1 MKKQNLGYVLLIGAL
16 VSIGFPTTAAMSAVY
31 AQQPSGPI
39 PGGQP
44 TFVVHIPA
52 NAYRQGNPHYD
63 PLNIAVPVGT
73 TVQFANDDPNQ
84 VHTVTS
90 GTPGNATAAGKLFDS
105 GVMNEGSAFLYTFN
119 KVGDYSY
126 YCKLH
131 PWMIGSVSVSGA
143 YTIGHNIR
151 MNTGTGAAFDFTKN
165 NRTLLTF
172 APLSLNINPDQFA
185 TYNITILKNDKQVF
199 SKEFSSLG
207 GKLSLELIPS
217 NTDTKVYGPDI
228 EEPVTGAYHVQG
240 SFLKDNA
247 SYKIQ
252 VQITKIGDKSPPLQ
266 TGDEFGVQIVPEFP
280 LPLLGAMS
288 ALIIGSIAVL
298 SRTSRVFKTS

>member
-1 MKKQNLGYVLLIGAL
+1 MKTQNLAFALLIGTL
-16 VSIGFPTTAAMSAVY
+16 VSIGFPMTAVMSAAY

-39 PGGQP
+39 PSGQP

-52 NAYRQGNPHYD
+52 NAYKQGNLHYD
-63 PLNIAVPVGT
+63 PLNIAVPIGT

-90 GTPGNATAAGKLFDS
+90 GTPGNATAGKLFDS

-151 MNTGTGAAFDFTKN
+151 MNTGTGAVFDFTKN

-172 APLSLNINPDQFA
+172 NPISLKVNPDQFA
-185 TYNITILKNDKQVF
+185 TYKITILKNDKQVF
-199 SKEFSSLG
+199 SNEFRALG
-207 GKLSLELIPS
+207 GRLSLELVPS
-217 NTDTKVYGPDI
+217 NTDTKVYGPDV

-247 SYKIQ
+247 TYKIQ
-252 VQITKIGDKSPPLQ
+252 AEITKVGDNSPPLQ
-266 TGDEFGVQIVPEFP
+266 AGDEFGVQIVPEFP
-280 LPLLGAMS
+280 LPVLGAI
-288 ALIIGSIAVL
+288 AAIVIGGIAVFG
-298 SRTSRVFKTS
+298 RTSRMF